1 MSYGKMPPQAYT
13 KETLQEAFEWW
24 SEQTDDL
31 RSQIQD
37 KDDLVGYYLKARG
50 VKSYVPE
57 NSEGFTRTAKESFST
72 ELKGLAKNLEDFEDY
87 RAPNAQPKKMN
98 TFREPKVETQP
109 SFQMP
114 FPDLS
119 KTLVPASDDKTPAT
133 HSLQVKPK
141 ANAPTNVQ
149 NSFFKLDPQSKETV
163 RRAKEALNLS
173 SEDEALRALIS
184 LGKSR
189 IKSIF

>member
-24 SEQTDDL
+24 SEQSDDL

-37 KDDLVGYYLKARG
+37 KDDLVGYFLKSRG
-50 VKSYVPE
+50 ETPYTPKST
-57 NSEGFTRTAKESFST
+57 EGFTRTAKESFST

-87 RAPNAQPKKMN
+87 RGPTNQPRKVN
-98 TFREPKVETQP
+98 VTREHKLEMEP

-119 KTLVPASDDKTPAT
+119 KTLVPASDDRSPQAA
-133 HSLQVKPK
+133 SSALKPK
-141 ANAPTNVQ
+141 TNLQ
-149 NSFFKLDPQSKETV
+149 NSFYKLDPQSKATV
-163 RRAKEALNLS
+163 QKAKEALNLS

-189 IKSIF
+189 IKSLF

>member
-24 SEQTDDL
+24 SEQTEDL

-37 KDDLVGYYLKARG
+37 KDDLVGYFLKSRG
-50 VKSYVPE
+50 EKLYVPE
-57 NSEGFTRTAKESFST
+57 KMEGFTRTAKASFST

-87 RAPNAQPKKMN
+87 TGQTSQPRKTSVVK
-98 TFREPKVETQP
+98 EQKLEVEP

-119 KTLVPASDDKTPAT
+119 KTLVPASDDRNPTSNTMIAK
-133 HSLQVKPK
+133 SK
-141 ANAPTNVQ
+141 ANIQ
-149 NSFFKLDPQSKETV
+149 NSFYKLDPQSKATV
-163 RRAKEALNLS
+163 LKAKEALNLS

-189 IKSIF
+189 IKSLF

>member
-37 KDDLVGYYLKARG
+37 KDDLVGYYLKSHG
-50 VKSYVPE
+50 IKSYTPE
-57 NSEGFTRTAKESFST
+57 NSEGFTRTAKESFSS

-87 RAPNAQPKKMN
+87 TAPSAQSKKVSN
-98 TFREPKVETQP
+98 YREQRVETQP
-109 SFQMP
+109 SFQIP

-119 KTLVPASDDKTPAT
+119 KTLVPASDDKTPVSS
-133 HSLQVKPK
+133 SLQVKPK
-141 ANAPTNVQ
+141 ANIQ
-149 NSFFKLDPQSKETV
+149 NSFFKLDAQSKETV

>member
-24 SEQTDDL
+24 SEQNEDL

-37 KDDLVGYYLKARG
+37 KDDLVGYFLKSRG
-50 VKSYVPE
+50 GKAYSPE
-57 NSEGFTRTAKESFST
+57 NSEGFTRTAKESFSS

-87 RAPNAQPKKMN
+87 TGPTLQPKKAFNMK
-98 TFREPKVETQP
+98 EPIQEAQP

-119 KTLVPASDDKTPAT
+119 KTLVPASDDRVPSSN
-133 HSLQVKPK
+133 SLQVKPK
-141 ANAPTNVQ
+141 VNLQ
-149 NSFFKLDPQSKETV
+149 NSFFKLDPQSKATV
-163 RRAKEALNLS
+163 EKAKVALNLS

-184 LGKSR
+184 LGKAK

>member
-24 SEQTDDL
+24 SEQTEDL
-31 RSQIQD
+31 RNQIQD
-37 KDDLVGYYLKARG
+37 KDDLVGYYLKTRVG
-50 VKSYVPE
+50 KPYTPSVNKT
-57 NSEGFTRTAKESFST
+57 EGFTKTSKASFSS

-87 RAPNAQPKKMN
+87 RGAKQQPKK
-98 TFREPKVETQP
+98 TVFEKESKVEP
-109 SFQMP
+109 RPAFQIP

-119 KTLVPASDDKTPAT
+119 KTLVPASDDSPQTSN
-133 HSLQVKPK
+133 SLQVKPQ
-141 ANAPTNVQ
+141 ASVQ
-149 NSFFKLDPQSKETV
+149 NSFFKLDPQSKATV
-163 RRAKEALNLS
+163 LRAKEALNLS

-184 LGKSR
+184 LGKSK